1 MRKPITWLILLV
13 LATLSACNMGASSDG
28 AANMNPTAGNSSLAP
43 PLADLTET
51 YTDSELGFAVDYPA
65 GWRVEAQPGVLLQI
79 FSPLPPDHTPQP
91 RSQGEGFPADQTK
104 LEFIP
109 HHPGDAR
116 SIEQVVAD
124 MQANRETPSG
134 AVASAQQITLPDG
147 ISGWRV
153 AMESGVVSL
162 ILDVNGRILYAS
174 GYGDLSRF
182 DEVMNTVRLT
192 Q

>member
-1 MRKPITWLILLV
+1 MIKPIRWLILLV
-13 LATLSACNMGASSDG
+13 AATLSACNMNASSDG
-28 AANMNPTAGNSSLAP
+28 TANTNPTAENSSLAQ

-51 YTDSELGFAVDYPA
+51 YTDSVLGFAVDYPA
-65 GWRVEAQPGVLLQI
+65 GWRVEARPGELIQI
-79 FSPLPPDHTPQP
+79 FSPVPPDYTPPP

-104 LEFIP
+104 FEFIP
-109 HHPGDAR
+109 QHPGDPR

-124 MQANRETPSG
+124 MQANQDTPSG
-134 AVASAQQITLPDG
+134 AVASAQQITLPGG

-153 AMESGVVSL
+153 EMESGIVSL

-174 GYGDLSRF
+174 GYGDVSRF
-182 DEVMNTVRLT
+182 DEVMNTLRLI